1 MPAEGGRSGPK
12 LGRRQ
17 KKFAHDL
24 DRFLGELM
32 LIVHKDFSFGLFWM
46 KGAYDDARFIAT
58 PLNFIFDNNTNIEEV
73 YYGHSSDVA

>member
-1 MPAEGGRSGPK
+1 
-12 LGRRQ
+12 
-17 KKFAHDL
+17 
-24 DRFLGELM
+24 M